1 MRRSSSRKLKS
12 RPCPTDENKE
22 NILYTDDPR
31 LVPVFLDGLDS
42 DRDESEYFST
52 YQTESN
58 LDERLIKAS
67 EKSKRQ
73 PKKRTLRGRRD
84 VDDEGCRLEPIRP
97 KRVRK
102 TQMSKKDVWIDDEFY
117 EKNSDFSEYE
127 IDSSDEIPIDS
138 KPLKAT
144 SVDILNLF
152 NNSSVGDFKSL
163 INISPSK
170 WEKLI
175 SLRPFLDYN
184 DLVN

>member
-22 NILYTDDPR
+22 NSHYIDDTR
-31 LVPVFLDGLDS
+31 LVAVSLDGLDS
-42 DRDESEYFST
+42 DRDESEYFSK
-52 YQTESN
+52 YQSESS
-58 LDERLIKAS
+58 LDERFIEAS
-67 EKSKRQ
+67 DKSKRQ
-73 PKKRTLRGRRD
+73 PKKRTLRGQRD
-84 VDDEGCRLEPIRP
+84 DNDEGCQLEPIRT

-144 SVDILNLF
+144 SVDILDLF

-163 INISPSK
+163 INIAPSK

-175 SLRPFLDYN
+175 SSRPFLDYN